1 MNKKIIQMPVNL
13 NLLAELETHY
23 RKGYKQTPEAQQ
35 LAEAQLDL
43 TKRVIAPEQ
52 W

>member
-1 MNKKIIQMPVNL
+1 MKIHTTCLQFL
-13 NLLAELETHY
+13 KRAKLELRY
-23 RKGYKQTPEAQQ
+23 RKGYKQTPETTQ

-43 TKRVIAPEQ
+43 TRRVIAPEQ